1 MTGSTLENQARHPRL
16 VRAAGI
22 AGLLVP
28 VVWAAGA
35 AVELA
40 HANIGHSLISRPE
53 RFFSDSAWHWP
64 LVLIVAAMV
73 AGQLAAGLALLAE
86 AGPSRSLLARGV
98 GLAFGLA
105 VTARL

>member
-1 MTGSTLENQARHPRL
+1 MTGSTLENPARDPRL
-16 VRAAGI
+16 VRAGR

-28 VVWAAGA
+28 VLWAVVV

-73 AGQLAAGLALLAE
+73 AAQLAAGVALLAE
-86 AGPSRSLLARGV
+86 AGPSRSAR
-98 GLAFGLA
+98 
-105 VTARL
+105 R